1 MDADALAEMARN
13 RGLKLKRSRVRTEGK
28 PGFGMFGLTDA
39 EDEPV
44 FGIRGKRALRASA
57 EEVEAYLRG
66 LEQDD
71 WRKSLREA
79 GAAKKLAARAEA
91 APTEPPPKPQ
101 RPPQPRKAPAPP
113 PPPSLREAKAADA
126 EQLAAL
132 YALLGHAIAPAQVR
146 KNVAALAKAGEP
158 VLVVAQGKTL
168 LGTIGYHATPM
179 PHRDPPIGRITVLVL
194 TEAARGQGL
203 GRLLVAEAERRLAAL
218 GCGIVEVTSNDRLRE
233 AHAFY
238 RHLGYER
245 TSMRFA
251 KALGPARARG

>member
-1 MDADALAEMARN
+1 MEADALAELARN
-13 RGLKLKRSRVRTEGK
+13 RGLRLKRSRVRTEGK

-39 EDEPV
+39 SGEAV

-57 EEVEAYLRG
+57 DEIETYLRG

-71 WRKSLREA
+71 WRKSLRQA
-79 GAAKKLAARAEA
+79 GAKAKPKRA
-91 APTEPPPKPQ
+91 
-101 RPPQPRKAPAPP
+101 APP
-113 PPPSLREAKAADA
+113 PPEPKAKAKAKPPKQPTPAPAPAPAPAPLLREAKGKDA

-132 YALLGHAIAPAQVR
+132 YGLLGHRIAPERVR
-146 KNVAALAKAGEP
+146 ANVAALAKAGEP
-158 VLVVAQGKTL
+158 VLVVADGPEL
-168 LGTIGYHATPM
+168 LGTVGYHATPM

-194 TEAARGQGL
+194 AEAARGKGF
-203 GRLLVAEAERRLAAL
+203 GRLLLAAAEQRLRGL

-245 TSMRFA
+245 TFMRFA
-251 KALGPARARG
+251 KPLPTS

>member
-1 MDADALAEMARN
+1 MDADALAELARN

-39 EDEPV
+39 ADEPV

-57 EEVEAYLRG
+57 EEIEAFLRG

-71 WRKSLREA
+71 WRKSLRA
-79 GAAKKLAARAEA
+79 TGAKPAAKKKATPA
-91 APTEPPPKPQ
+91 APEPSPAPRNAPPP
-101 RPPQPRKAPAPP
+101 APAPE
-113 PPPSLREAKAADA
+113 LREAKPADA
-126 EQLAAL
+126 DQLVAL
-132 YALLGHAIAPAQVR
+132 YALLGHTISPAQVR
-146 KNVAALAKAGEP
+146 KNLAALAKAGEP
-158 VLVVAQGKTL
+158 VLVVAEGKTL
-168 LGTIGYHATPM
+168 LGTCGYHATLM
-179 PHRDPPIGRITVLVL
+179 PHRDPPIGRITVLVMS
-194 TEAARGQGL
+194 EAARGKGL
-203 GRLLVAEAERRLAAL
+203 GRLLVAEAERRLVTL

-251 KALGPARARG
+251 KPLKGG